1 MDQQLSLL
9 FSCRHGWKLFEVSY
23 RADVVTATCV
33 RAGDM
38 ILDGQCLHLCVIDE
52 ATHVSC
58 NSITPLKAPP
68 SNSHFPMS
76 YRGVFPTALKHPR
89 LNPSHSWN
97 GWRKKPQ
104 LQCQGLGM
112 LV

>member
-1 MDQQLSLL
+1 M
-9 FSCRHGWKLFEVSY
+9 
-23 RADVVTATCV
+23 VTATCV

-58 NSITPLKAPP
+58 NSITPLKAQP
-68 SNSHFPMS
+68 SNSHFPTS

-89 LNPSHSWN
+89 LNPSLLKWVKKEAATPMPGFRNACLAHSH
-97 GWRKKPQ
+97 
-104 LQCQGLGM
+104 L
-112 LV
+112 